1 MKYIKKFAVGIGFL
15 TAMLLWGF
23 SQDLDV
29 LHAEDIYT
37 VSGNTIYVNMSTAQ
51 SPKDAIESALDYA
64 KNNNSEGRIYTVQV
78 PEGTYELNGPL
89 HIFANTTLDVRGVT
103 LKYTKESG
111 NMIMLGSPKTNKNIA
126 TMGGYG
132 TYKNISVLGGTWI
145 GNDSNTSS
153 LVRMAHA
160 RNVLFE
166 GCVIQGGGCAHQMEV
181 AAIEGFIVKNCTF
194 RDMPETGAPG
204 NQEALQ
210 LDMPCSEYVFSGIVL
225 DGTPMKDV
233 VVTGCTFENVSKGLG
248 THNMLIGRYHT
259 NIQIKNNTFKNV
271 EGECIVALNYR
282 DCDIRDNKMSNCG
295 AGITFAYF
303 RAFSDDSESIKAV
316 YTTIFDGKETINPQK
331 MPDACTYISN
341 NQISLSA
348 EKNAKDNVGI
358 RVYGYRLEQDMQ
370 AVGKGSSDVIPA
382 DDYYISNVN
391 ITGNV
396 IKTCE
401 YGICVSD
408 TRNSTIS
415 GNEISNNDENSWG
428 DGILVDAE
436 SKNIS
441 IQNNSVRNATR
452 NGICVEGYST
462 ARSIIG
468 NTITASC
475 YYGISLDNNS
485 KVTGNIEKNTISRCD
500 DNGINLNNV
509 CQVKNIS
516 NNVIS
521 SCNWHGINVYN
532 GSSVSG
538 SISGNRISKSVQ
550 NGIFL
555 NLDSTAK
562 SITRNTLTENG
573 KYAIALYEGSMV
585 TKSISSNTI
594 TKNKRHAIQ
603 LNLDCSVD
611 EIKSNKITN
620 TKGKGIC
627 VQDDST
633 VWSAISNNK
642 INTVTQEGIYIESSK
657 NSLKINGNSIKKC
670 SRTPIVINTTSKKKI
685 TIEKNTLFAQKG
697 SKPVLVLNG
706 KVKSDVKV
714 SKKGKQ

>member
-1 MKYIKKFAVGIGFL
+1 MKYVKKFVLGIEILAAV
-15 TAMLLWGF
+15 LLF
-23 SQDLDV
+23 SFIHDLDV
-29 LHAEDIYT
+29 VHAETGYT
-37 VSGNTIYVNMSTAQ
+37 VSGNTIQVNMSTAQ
-51 SPKDAIESALDYA
+51 SPKDAIDSALSYA
-64 KNNNSEGRIYTVQV
+64 QNNYSEGRIYTVKV
-78 PEGTYELNGPL
+78 PEGTYELEGTL

-103 LKYTKESG
+103 LKYTKDNG
-111 NMIMLGSPKTNKNIA
+111 NMIMLGTPKTNKNIA

-132 TYKNISVLGGTWI
+132 TIKNVSILGGNWV
-145 GNDSNTSS
+145 GNNVNTSS

-194 RDMPETGAPG
+194 KDMLQTNAPG

-210 LDMPCSEYVFSGIVL
+210 LDMPCSEYVFSGIIL

-282 DCDIRDNKMSNCG
+282 DCDIRENKIINCG

-303 RAFSDDSESIKAV
+303 RPFANDSDSIKAI

-331 MPDACTYISN
+331 LPDACTYISN
-341 NQISLSA
+341 NHISLSSDRYA
-348 EKNAKDNVGI
+348 TDHTGI
-358 RVYGYRLEQDMQ
+358 RVYGYWLEQDQQ

-382 DDYYISNVN
+382 NNYYISNVN
-391 ITGNV
+391 VTGNV
-396 IKTCE
+396 IKTCG
-401 YGICVSD
+401 YGIHLSD
-408 TRNSTIS
+408 TRDSTVS
-415 GNEISNNDENSWG
+415 GNKISNHDENSWE

-441 IQNNSVRNATR
+441 IQNNSVQNATR
-452 NGICVEGYST
+452 NGICIDDYSSV
-462 ARSIIG
+462 RRISG
-468 NTITASC
+468 NKITESM
-475 YYGISLDNNS
+475 YYGISLHDNS
-485 KVTGNIEKNTISRCD
+485 KVTGNIDKNTISKCD
-500 DNGINLNNV
+500 DNGINLNDV
-509 CQVKNIS
+509 CQVKNIT

-521 SCNWHGINVYN
+521 SCSWHGINVYD

-538 SISGNRISKSVQ
+538 TISGNKISKSGQ

-562 SITRNTLTENG
+562 SITKNTLTENQ
-573 KYAIALYEGSMV
+573 KYAIALYEGSQV
-585 TKSISSNTI
+585 ENSISSNI
-594 TKNKRHAIQ
+594 ISKNKRHAIQ
-603 LNLDCSVD
+603 LNLDCAVN

-627 VQDDST
+627 IEDDST
-633 VWSAISNNK
+633 VWSTIASNR
-642 INTVTQEGIYIESSK
+642 IETATQEGIYIQSIR
-657 NSLKINGNSIKKC
+657 NSLTIKGNTIKKC
-670 SRTPIVINTTSKKKI
+670 SRSPIVINTASKKKI
-685 TIEKNTLFAQKG
+685 TIEKNSLTVKKG
-697 SKPVLVLNG
+697 KNPVLVLKG

-714 SKKGKQ
+714 AKKGK